1 MPRIN
6 LLPTKAT
13 WQGKRVKK
21 ELAIGIGLAAIVLIG
36 LSLFHGNLIAQ
47 EEALLDDI
55 NVLKQS
61 LLSLQADSR
70 RVEDFEDKAKLL
82 EQKLKVID
90 ELQVTKHGPSH
101 LLYELTKTLDRL
113 KRVWLTEVDIGAAG
127 ILKLRGGAMET
138 EDVSD
143 FQRDIKAKS
152 DLFYDLKLHSVDAQ
166 KTKDVSFLKWEIST
180 RVRFPPTISSRKMR
194 GYRRSWSNP

>member
-13 WQGKRVKK
+13 WKGQQINK
-21 ELAIGIGLAAIVLIG
+21 EPAIGIGAAIIVLIG
-36 LSLFHGNLIAQ
+36 LSLFHANLIAQ

-55 NVLKQS
+55 NALKQKLVS
-61 LLSLQADSR
+61 IQTDSR
-70 RVEDFEDKAKLL
+70 RVEDFEHKAKLL

-90 ELQVTKHGPSH
+90 ELQATKLGPSH

-113 KRVWLTEVDIGAAG
+113 KRVWLTEIAIGAAG

-152 DLFYDLKLHSVDAQ
+152 NLFYDLKLHSVDAQ

-180 RVRFPPTISSRKMR
+180 HVRY
-194 GYRRSWSNP
+194 GDN

>member
-180 RVRFPPTISSRKMR
+180 RVRY
-194 GYRRSWSNP
+194 GDN